1 MDLVKKVKKAHAAM
15 LIRKGIYDEAKENY
29 DNAVL
34 AYKEVAQKLEERDLE
49 QAIID
54 GRLRKVS
61 YGQGKPKP
69 LTNAQKIK
77 IIKLLNKEEEDED

>member
-1 MDLVKKVKKAHAAM
+1 MDLVKKVKKAQAVM
-15 LIRKGIYDEAKENY
+15 VIRKGIYDEAKDNY
-29 DNAVL
+29 DSAVS

-69 LTNAQKIK
+69 LTDAQKIK